1 MRNQYRRYP
10 PKPEPVVVMPKFY
23 HYRNRQE
30 SDKDW
35 IMKRMAVIPTEK
47 QAEVAEEYDR
57 RYMIGKQSQN
67 GRKAANFYLQA
78 VAAKYR
84 EILRQRQQDAA

>member
-1 MRNQYRRYP
+1 
-10 PKPEPVVVMPKFY
+10 
-23 HYRNRQE
+23 
-30 SDKDW
+30 
-35 IMKRMAVIPTEK
+35 MAVIPTEK

-67 GRKAANFYLQA
+67 GRKAANSYLQA
-78 VAAKYR
+78 VAAEYR